1 MTMKNESKFS
11 PAVTAIILFGVIS
24 LLGDAVYEGARSANS
39 QYFNLLS
46 VSATQV
52 GLFFGIG
59 EFIGYALRLA
69 AGIFS
74 DKTGR
79 YWLFIFLGY
88 GMLVVVPLMGFTMNW
103 NILIILIMMERIGK
117 ALRSPSKDTI
127 ISAVAQNQVGVG
139 FAFGLQEALDQIGA
153 LVGPL
158 IFTIV
163 FFITGRN
170 ELTQYQLGYKALIIP
185 FVLLMI
191 FLIFAYKKIEKENL
205 IKEVHVKEYKEEQL
219 KPTFWIYTAFTF
231 FATLG
236 FLNFSVIGYHLKA
249 EGIFSDGN
257 ITLLY
262 ALAMGIDA
270 ITALLFG
277 KIYDNMKSKTG
288 IKTSGLLTLL
298 VIPFL
303 SVVLPIFTLSNSKA
317 LVIIGMIV
325 FGIIMGVHETIMRSA
340 IADIV
345 PFYKRGTG
353 YGVFNTAYGLAL
365 LGGSSL
371 MGFLYDKDMI
381 VTIITVAILF
391 EIIALILYYKMNKMV
406 KINS

>member
-1 MTMKNESKFS
+1 MTMKTKIKFS
-11 PAVTAIILFGVIS
+11 PAVTVIILFGLIS

-39 QYFNLLS
+39 QYFNLLK

-52 GLFFGIG
+52 GIVFGIG
-59 EFIGYALRLA
+59 EFIGYALRLV

-74 DKTGR
+74 DKTKR

-88 GMLVVVPLMGFTMNW
+88 GMLVAVPLMGFTMNW
-103 NILIILIMMERIGK
+103 NILIILILIERIGK
-117 ALRSPSKDTI
+117 ALRNPSKDTI

-163 FFITGRN
+163 FFIAGSN

-185 FVLLMI
+185 FMLLMI

-205 IKEVHVKEYKEEQL
+205 IKEIHAKEYKEEELQ
-219 KPTFWIYTAFTF
+219 PTFWIYTFFTF

-277 KIYDNMKSKTG
+277 KIYDNMKLKTG

-303 SVVLPIFTLSNSKA
+303 SVALPIFTLSNSEG
-317 LVIIGMIV
+317 LVIAGMVV

-371 MGFLYDKDMI
+371 MGFLYDKDMTS
-381 VTIITVAILF
+381 TIIILAILF
-391 EIIALILYYKMNKMV
+391 EMIALLLYYKMNKMV
-406 KINS
+406 KINN

>member
-1 MTMKNESKFS
+1 MEKQSKYS
-11 PAVTAIILFGVIS
+11 PAVTVIILFGVIS

-39 QYFNLLS
+39 QYFNLLK

-52 GLFFGIG
+52 GIVFGIG
-59 EFIGYALRLA
+59 EFVGYALRLI

-74 DKTGR
+74 DKTR
-79 YWLFIFLGY
+79 KYWLFIFLGY

-103 NILIILIMMERIGK
+103 NILIVLILMERIGK
-117 ALRSPSKDTI
+117 ALRNPSKDTI
-127 ISAVAQNQVGVG
+127 VSAVAQNQVGIG

-158 IFTIV
+158 IFTLV
-163 FFITGRN
+163 FLIAGEN
-170 ELTQYQLGYKALIIP
+170 ELAQYQLGYKALLIP
-185 FVLLMI
+185 FVLLMG
-191 FLIFAYKKIEKENL
+191 FLIFAHNKIKKENL
-205 IKEVHVKEYKEEQL
+205 IKEVHAKEYREEQL
-219 KPTFWIYTAFTF
+219 QPTFWIYTAFTF

-236 FLNFSVIGYHLKA
+236 FLNFSIIGYHLKA

-262 ALAMGIDA
+262 GIAMGIDA

-277 KIYDNMKSKTG
+277 KIYDNLKSKTG

-298 VIPFL
+298 AIPFL
-303 SVVLPIFTLSNSKA
+303 SIILPIFTLTDSKV

-353 YGVFNTAYGLAL
+353 YGVFNAAYGLAL

-371 MGFLYDKDMI
+371 MGFLYDKGMTG
-381 VTIITVAILF
+381 TIIIIAIAF
-391 EIIALILYYKMNKMV
+391 EMVALILYHKMNKMI
-406 KINS
+406 K

>member
-1 MTMKNESKFS
+1 MTMKTKTKFS
-11 PAVTAIILFGVIS
+11 PAVTVIILFGLIS

-39 QYFNLLS
+39 QYFNLLK

-52 GLFFGIG
+52 GIVFGIG
-59 EFIGYALRLA
+59 EFIGYALRLV

-74 DKTGR
+74 DKTKR

-88 GMLVVVPLMGFTMNW
+88 GMLVAVPLMGFTMNW
-103 NILIILIMMERIGK
+103 NILIILILMERIGK
-117 ALRSPSKDTI
+117 ALRNPSKDTI

-163 FFITGRN
+163 FFIAESN

-185 FVLLMI
+185 FMLLMI

-205 IKEVHVKEYKEEQL
+205 IKEIHAKEYKEEKLQ
-219 KPTFWIYTAFTF
+219 PTFWIYTFFTF

-277 KIYDNMKSKTG
+277 KIYDNMKLKTG

-303 SVVLPIFTLSNSKA
+303 SVALPIFTLSNSEG
-317 LVIIGMIV
+317 LVIAGMVV

-371 MGFLYDKDMI
+371 MGFLYDKDMTS
-381 VTIITVAILF
+381 TIIILAILF
-391 EIIALILYYKMNKMV
+391 EMIALLLYYKMNKMV
-406 KINS
+406 KINN

>member
-1 MTMKNESKFS
+1 MKTKTKFS
-11 PAVTAIILFGVIS
+11 PAVTVIILFGLIS

-39 QYFNLLS
+39 QYFNLLK

-52 GLFFGIG
+52 GIVFGIG
-59 EFIGYALRLA
+59 EFIGYALRLV

-74 DKTGR
+74 DKTKR

-88 GMLVVVPLMGFTMNW
+88 GMLVAVPLMGFTMNW
-103 NILIILIMMERIGK
+103 NILIILILMERIGK
-117 ALRSPSKDTI
+117 ALRNPSKDTI

-163 FFITGRN
+163 FFIAESN

-185 FVLLMI
+185 FMLLMI

-205 IKEVHVKEYKEEQL
+205 IKEIHAKEYKEEKLQ
-219 KPTFWIYTAFTF
+219 PTFWIYTFFTF

-277 KIYDNMKSKTG
+277 KIYDNMKLKTG

-303 SVVLPIFTLSNSKA
+303 SVALPIFTLSNSEG
-317 LVIIGMIV
+317 LVIAGMVV

-371 MGFLYDKDMI
+371 MGFLYDKDMTS
-381 VTIITVAILF
+381 TIIILAILF
-391 EIIALILYYKMNKMV
+391 EMIALLLYYKMNKMV
-406 KINS
+406 KINN